1 MITITLVLPLFLDME
16 KNGAAPENTEEGAD
30 ESLVIDEE
38 KNNSDGKITLNFDIQ
53 FFVTTVLHGK
63 KYHDITFEYSDDEK
77 EFEPTVDMMMNEFDD
92 ERTIEEEEELG
103 QEDEQEEISA
113 LEKEQDMPI
122 EELMRLY
129 GYNKPAEAAAEPQQ
143 EKPQQTAA
151 DQLEQPDSDDNDEP
165 RHFKFSS
172 NFAIFCL
179 EYEKSKEEM

>member
-1 MITITLVLPLFLDME
+1 
-16 KNGAAPENTEEGAD
+16 
-30 ESLVIDEE
+30 
-38 KNNSDGKITLNFDIQ
+38 
-53 FFVTTVLHGK
+53 
-63 KYHDITFEYSDDEK
+63 
-77 EFEPTVDMMMNEFDD
+77 MMMNEFDD

-165 RHFKFSS
+165 RHFKLSS